1 MITLLDT
8 SGSDGYTEDEK
19 RDPMKKTTES
29 DVLFEQIYVS
39 TYPALSRYVFFK
51 VADTD
56 DMEDILQNVY
66 VDYYFDVIKK
76 GKQIENPEAYL
87 IKMANHKCGAHFRK
101 EQRIIT
107 LDEEDDW
114 TQLIPSDDDT
124 SNEAIQHATSQE
136 IWTLVATFPE
146 LDRKILVARFRFELS
161 FPEIAAELEME
172 ETKIKARF
180 YRSLDKIRK
189 KLIIED

>member
-1 MITLLDT
+1 
-8 SGSDGYTEDEK
+8 
-19 RDPMKKTTES
+19 MKKIPES
-29 DVLFEQIYVS
+29 DVLFEQIYAS

-51 VADTD
+51 VADND

-101 EQRIIT
+101 ERRVIT
-107 LDEEDDW
+107 LDEEEDW

-124 SNEAIQHATSQE
+124 SGSAIQHATSQE
-136 IWTLVATFPE
+136 IWSIVATFPE
-146 LDRKILVARFRFELS
+146 LDRRILIARFRFELS
-161 FPEIAAELEME
+161 FPEIAAELDME

-180 YRSLDKIRK
+180 YRALDKIRK
-189 KLIIED
+189 KLIIEE